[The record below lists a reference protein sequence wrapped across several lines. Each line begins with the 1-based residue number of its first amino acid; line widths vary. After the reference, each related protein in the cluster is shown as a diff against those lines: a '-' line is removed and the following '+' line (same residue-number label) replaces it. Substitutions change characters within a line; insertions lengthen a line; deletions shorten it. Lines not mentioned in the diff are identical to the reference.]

1 MDLGVEVAFGAERDF
16 AVALDGVARFAAGD
30 LERAGEVAARD
41 GVRDLGA
48 MNKSAS
54 VGVACRDAASSH
66 K

>member
-1 MDLGVEVAFGAERDF
+1 MDLGVEVAFGVVRDF

-48 MNKSAS
+48 MK
-54 VGVACRDAASSH
+54 
-66 K
+66 